1 MTNEEKAKKILG
13 CPCQVKRVCKSH
25 PTLCD
30 NCEEKRDLL
39 QMAQWKDAQY
49 AELLAKIAE
58 RNEES
63 KKVARQISDNLKQ
76 MLKINNQ

>member
-1 MTNEEKAKKILG
+1 MTNEEKAKQISM
-13 CPCQVKRVCKSH
+13 QVMSNEH
-25 PTLCD
+25 FLC
-30 NCEEKRDLL
+30 NSFTQRKQIESALL

-63 KKVARQISDNLKQ
+63 KRVARQISDNLKQ

>member
-1 MTNEEKAKKILG
+1 MQVMSNE
-13 CPCQVKRVCKSH
+13 H
-25 PTLCD
+25 FLC
-30 NCEEKRDLL
+30 NSFTQRKQIESALL

-63 KKVARQISDNLKQ
+63 KRVARQISDNLKQ